1 MKKALI
7 LFTALI
13 LLTGCGTKK
22 EKNTSI
28 SCSFKN
34 TDEGAEF
41 TTNVDI
47 SIEDDI
53 VKSATYTMDFKDE
66 SLSTFMC
73 NIAKQTTNVN
83 SEDLVCSD
91 KSIVINNYQ
100 KTVSEDKMTKD
111 DFIKHLEDQ
120 KFVCE

>member
-7 LFTALI
+7 LLTTLT
-13 LLTGCGTKK
+13 LLVGCEVKDKK
-22 EKNTSI
+22 NDSI

-34 TDEGAEF
+34 TDEDVEF

-47 SIEDDI
+47 STEDDI
-53 VKSATYTMDFKDE
+53 VKSATYTMDFEDE

-73 NIAKQTTNVN
+73 NITKQTTNVN
-83 SEDLVCSD
+83 SEDLVCSN

-111 DFIKHLEDQ
+111 DFIKYLEDQ